1 MTLDVYVWVFYRCF
15 VLNGLVIFLLGKTKK
30 VGLVFWC
37 AKTCE
42 KKCEKCLRKFCH
54 MEKKTYICGIVLHNV
69 WRVQRS
75 HINDIIV

>member
-1 MTLDVYVWVFYRCF
+1 MYGHFIVVFGRKVWLYFCYEKYQRLDS
-15 VLNGLVIFLLGKTKK
+15 IFCVRKNAKK
-30 VGLVFWC
+30 NM
-37 AKTCE
+37 K
-42 KKCEKCLRKFCH
+42 KCLRKFCH